1 MGGLYGART
10 PSSHNLVLITSPACI
25 DTGSWSSSPRVHACV
40 CACACG
46 LVSSLL
52 AASGRMCRATVPDM
66 RTEPVTESAGRITRR
81 SDRLCPRFLITPLR
95 YPSGRPRKAGE
106 CEGAHIGPRGKASDM
121 RAYERMEGPSNDAG
135 VCAHPVGARL
145 GYIRPC
151 AAVGRAVE
159 PASTSPLIP
168 VASPPV
174 SRAALPT
181 DSGVHRRGRSHTART
196 GCADKASGLTREH
209 DI

>member
-1 MGGLYGART
+1 
-10 PSSHNLVLITSPACI
+10 
-25 DTGSWSSSPRVHACV
+25 
-40 CACACG
+40 
-46 LVSSLL
+46 
-52 AASGRMCRATVPDM
+52 
-66 RTEPVTESAGRITRR
+66 
-81 SDRLCPRFLITPLR
+81 
-95 YPSGRPRKAGE
+95 
-106 CEGAHIGPRGKASDM
+106 M

-181 DSGVHRRGRSHTART
+181 DSGVHRKERSHTART
-196 GCADKASGLTREH
+196 GCADKASGLTRED